1 MLLTITAAGEHAHAL
16 SFLLHKHPDT
26 LQQAELSVGTAYIF
40 YPEYGNEKV
49 TAALLLDIDPIG
61 MVRNAKNFAG
71 KDFLLGQYVNDRPY
85 VASSFM
91 SSAISKAFSSAMNGR
106 CKEHPEYIE
115 LPLTLTAKISVLP
128 APRGGELLIKRLFE
142 PLGYTV
148 EAERHLLDTQF
159 SEWGYGKYFTL
170 TLKNTL
176 PLKELLSHLYVLI
189 PVLDNEKHY
198 FITQNEVE
206 KLLQKGK
213 GWLEQHPEREIIVS
227 RYLIN
232 LKSLVRS
239 AFEVLQAAEDGII
252 PSTDNEADADDET
265 AQDELTKMDDTDAAE
280 IGHHNS
286 TAADTLK
293 PEKAVKTGAVLETGS
308 TGNNATGE
316 VKIGSKPKIG
326 SEVKTAGDGLND
338 TVHTQLQKAKKERL
352 HDIRLK
358 LVVEKLKQSGAA
370 SVIDLGCG
378 DGKLLR
384 LLVKEK
390 QFTRIAGTDVS
401 YSELE
406 KCQDRLHW
414 EEMSAKQRERL
425 SLFQS
430 SLTYRDK
437 RFSGFDAAA
446 VVEVIEHLDL
456 NRLPALEKSLFI
468 CAKPQTIVLTTP
480 NREYNVRYE
489 NLSAGKVRHS
499 DHRFEWTRSE
509 FAAWAE
515 RVAREK
521 NYTVVFFPVGEEEEN
536 IGAPSQMAVFTY
548 GN

>member
-1 MLLTITAAGEHAHAL
+1 MLLTITAEGENAAAL
-16 SFLLHKHPDT
+16 SFLLHKHPDK
-26 LQQAELSVGTAYIF
+26 LQQVELPVGVAYIF
-40 YPEYGNEKV
+40 YPECEKEKV

-91 SSAISKAFSSAMNGR
+91 SSAISKAFSSAMNGS
-106 CKEHPEYIE
+106 CKEYPEFIDM
-115 LPLTLTAKISVLP
+115 PLALTAKISVLP

-176 PLKELLSHLYVLI
+176 SLKELLSHLYVLI

-239 AFEVLQAAEDGII
+239 AFEVLQAVEDGII
-252 PSTDNEADADDET
+252 PDTDNEAE
-265 AQDELTKMDDTDAAE
+265 QDELTKIED
-280 IGHHNS
+280 
-286 TAADTLK
+286 TAA
-293 PEKAVKTGAVLETGS
+293 A
-308 TGNNATGE
+308 
-316 VKIGSKPKIG
+316 
-326 SEVKTAGDGLND
+326 
-338 TVHTQLQKAKKERL
+338 HTQLQKVKKERL

-358 LVVEKLKQSGAA
+358 LVAEKLKQSGAA

-384 LLVKEK
+384 LLLKEK

-406 KCQDRLHW
+406 KSQDKLHW
-414 EEMSAKQRERL
+414 NEMPEKQRERL

-446 VVEVIEHLDL
+446 VVEVIEHLDP
-456 NRLPALEKSLFI
+456 NRLPALEKSLFTY
-468 CAKPQTIVLTTP
+468 AKPQTIVLTTP

-509 FAAWAE
+509 FEAWAE
-515 RVAREK
+515 RVAREN
-521 NYTVVFFPVGEEEEN
+521 NYTVAFFPVGEEEEN

>member
-1 MLLTITAAGEHAHAL
+1 MLLTITAEGENAAAL
-16 SFLLHKHPDT
+16 SFLLHKHPDK
-26 LQQAELSVGTAYIF
+26 LQQVELSVGAAYIF
-40 YPEYGNEKV
+40 YPECEKEKV

-85 VASSFM
+85 VASSFV
-91 SSAISKAFSSAMNGR
+91 SSAISKAFSSAMNGS
-106 CKEHPEYIE
+106 CKEHPEFIDM
-115 LPLTLTAKISVLP
+115 PLALTAKISVLP

-176 PLKELLSHLYVLI
+176 TLKELLSHLYVLI

-252 PSTDNEADADDET
+252 PDTDNEAE
-265 AQDELTKMDDTDAAE
+265 QDELTKIED
-280 IGHHNS
+280 
-286 TAADTLK
+286 TAA
-293 PEKAVKTGAVLETGS
+293 A
-308 TGNNATGE
+308 
-316 VKIGSKPKIG
+316 
-326 SEVKTAGDGLND
+326 
-338 TVHTQLQKAKKERL
+338 HTQLQKVKKERL

-358 LVVEKLKQSGAA
+358 LVTEKLKQSGAA

-378 DGKLLR
+378 GGKLLR
-384 LLVKEK
+384 LLLKEK

-406 KCQDRLHW
+406 KSQDKLHW
-414 EEMSAKQRERL
+414 NEMPEKQRERL

-446 VVEVIEHLDL
+446 VVEVIEHLDP
-456 NRLPALEKSLFI
+456 NRLPALEKSLFTY
-468 CAKPQTIVLTTP
+468 AKPQTIVLTTP

-509 FAAWAE
+509 FEAWAE
-515 RVAREK
+515 RVAREN
-521 NYTVVFFPVGEEEEN
+521 NYTVAFFPVGEEEEN

>member
-1 MLLTITAAGEHAHAL
+1 MLLTITAEGENAAAL
-16 SFLLHKHPDT
+16 SFLMHKHPDK
-26 LQQAELSVGTAYIF
+26 LQQVELSVGAAYIF
-40 YPEYGNEKV
+40 YPECGKEKV

-91 SSAISKAFSSAMNGR
+91 SSAISKAFSSAMNGS
-106 CKEHPEYIE
+106 CKEHPEFIDM
-115 LPLTLTAKISVLP
+115 PLALTAKISVLP

-176 PLKELLSHLYVLI
+176 ALKDLLSHLYVLI

-252 PSTDNEADADDET
+252 PDTDNEAE
-265 AQDELTKMDDTDAAE
+265 QDELTKIED
-280 IGHHNS
+280 
-286 TAADTLK
+286 TAA
-293 PEKAVKTGAVLETGS
+293 A
-308 TGNNATGE
+308 
-316 VKIGSKPKIG
+316 
-326 SEVKTAGDGLND
+326 
-338 TVHTQLQKAKKERL
+338 HTQLQKVKKERL

-358 LVVEKLKQSGAA
+358 LVAEKLKQSGAA

-384 LLVKEK
+384 LLLKEK

-406 KCQDRLHW
+406 KSQDKLHW
-414 EEMSAKQRERL
+414 NEMPEKQRERL

-446 VVEVIEHLDL
+446 VVEVIEHLDP
-456 NRLPALEKSLFI
+456 NRLPALEKSLFTY
-468 CAKPQTIVLTTP
+468 AKPQTIVLTTP

-509 FAAWAE
+509 FEAWAE
-515 RVAREK
+515 RVAREN
-521 NYTVVFFPVGEEEEN
+521 NYTVAFFPVGEEEEN

>member
-1 MLLTITAAGEHAHAL
+1 MLLTITAEGENAAAL
-16 SFLLHKHPDT
+16 SFLLHKHPDK
-26 LQQAELSVGTAYIF
+26 LQQVELSVGAASIF
-40 YPEYGNEKV
+40 YPECRKEKV

-91 SSAISKAFSSAMNGR
+91 SSAISKAFSSAMNGN
-106 CKEHPEYIE
+106 CKEHPEFIDM
-115 LPLTLTAKISVLP
+115 PLALTAKISVLP

-170 TLKNTL
+170 TLRNTL
-176 PLKELLSHLYVLI
+176 PLKDLLSHLYVLI
-189 PVLDNEKHY
+189 PVLDTEKHY

-252 PSTDNEADADDET
+252 PDTDNEAEQDD
-265 AQDELTKMDDTDAAE
+265 LTKIEDPAAA
-280 IGHHNS
+280 H
-286 TAADTLK
+286 
-293 PEKAVKTGAVLETGS
+293 P
-308 TGNNATGE
+308 
-316 VKIGSKPKIG
+316 
-326 SEVKTAGDGLND
+326 
-338 TVHTQLQKAKKERL
+338 QLQKVKKERL

-358 LVVEKLKQSGAA
+358 LVAEKLKQSGAA

-384 LLVKEK
+384 LLLKEK

-406 KCQDRLHW
+406 KSQDKLHW
-414 EEMSAKQRERL
+414 NEMPEKQRERL

-446 VVEVIEHLDL
+446 VVEVIEHLDP
-456 NRLPALEKSLFI
+456 NRLPALEKSLFTY
-468 CAKPQTIVLTTP
+468 AKPQTIVLTTP

-515 RVAREK
+515 RVAREN
-521 NYTVVFFPVGEEEEN
+521 NYTVAFFPVGEEEN

>member
-1 MLLTITAAGEHAHAL
+1 MLLTITAEGENAAAL
-16 SFLLHKHPDT
+16 SFLLHKHPDK
-26 LQQAELSVGTAYIF
+26 LQQVELSVGAAYIF
-40 YPEYGNEKV
+40 YPECEKEKV

-91 SSAISKAFSSAMNGR
+91 SSAISKAFSSAMNGS
-106 CKEHPEYIE
+106 CKEHPEFIDM
-115 LPLTLTAKISVLP
+115 PLALTAKISVLP

-142 PLGYTV
+142 PLGYIV

-176 PLKELLSHLYVLI
+176 TIKELLSHLYVLI

-252 PSTDNEADADDET
+252 PDTDNEAE
-265 AQDELTKMDDTDAAE
+265 QDELTKIED
-280 IGHHNS
+280 
-286 TAADTLK
+286 TAA
-293 PEKAVKTGAVLETGS
+293 A
-308 TGNNATGE
+308 
-316 VKIGSKPKIG
+316 
-326 SEVKTAGDGLND
+326 
-338 TVHTQLQKAKKERL
+338 HTQLQKVKKERL

-358 LVVEKLKQSGAA
+358 LVAEKLKQSGAA

-384 LLVKEK
+384 LLLKEK

-406 KCQDRLHW
+406 KSQDKLHW
-414 EEMSAKQRERL
+414 NEMPEKQRERL

-446 VVEVIEHLDL
+446 VVEVIEHLDP
-456 NRLPALEKSLFI
+456 NRLPALEKSLFTY
-468 CAKPQTIVLTTP
+468 AKPQTIVLTTP
-480 NREYNVRYE
+480 NREYNVCYE

-509 FAAWAE
+509 FGAWAE
-515 RVAREK
+515 RVAREN
-521 NYTVVFFPVGEEEEN
+521 NYTVAFFPVGEEEKN

>member
-1 MLLTITAAGEHAHAL
+1 MLLTITAEDENAQAL

-26 LQQAELSVGTAYIF
+26 LQTAEMSVGKAHIF
-40 YPEYGNEKV
+40 YPEYGNGKV
-49 TAALLLDIDPIG
+49 TAALLLEIDPIG

-91 SSAISKAFSSAMNGR
+91 STAISKAFSSAMNGN
-106 CKEHPEYIE
+106 CKEHPEYVDM
-115 LPLTLTAKISVLP
+115 PLALTAKLSVLP
-128 APRGGELLIKRLFE
+128 APRGGEMLIKRLFE
-142 PLGYTV
+142 PLGYTAQ
-148 EAERHLLDTQF
+148 AERHLLDTHF
-159 SEWGYGKYFTL
+159 PAWGYGKYFTL

-176 PLKELLSHLYVLI
+176 PLKALLTHLYVLI

-198 FITQNEVE
+198 FITQDEVS
-206 KLLQKGK
+206 KLMQKGK
-213 GWLEQHPEREIIVS
+213 GWIEQHPERELIVS

-239 AFEVLQAAEDGII
+239 AFEVLQAAEEGMDAETLENKSEEEGID
-252 PSTDNEADADDET
+252 TEAAP
-265 AQDELTKMDDTDAAE
+265 Q
-280 IGHHNS
+280 
-286 TAADTLK
+286 
-293 PEKAVKTGAVLETGS
+293 
-308 TGNNATGE
+308 
-316 VKIGSKPKIG
+316 PK
-326 SEVKTAGDGLND
+326 E
-338 TVHTQLQKAKKERL
+338 KKERL

-358 LVVEKLKQSGAA
+358 LVAEKLKMSGAA

-384 LLVKEK
+384 LLLKEK
-390 QFTRIAGTDVS
+390 QFTRIAGVDVS
-401 YSELE
+401 YSELA
-406 KCQDRLHW
+406 KCKDRLHW
-414 EEMSAKQRERL
+414 EEMPEKQRERL

-446 VVEVIEHLDL
+446 VVEVIEHLEL
-456 NRLPALEKSLFI
+456 NRLPALEKSLFMY
-468 CAKPQTIVLTTP
+468 AKPQTIVLTTP

-499 DHRFEWTRSE
+499 DHRFEWTRKE
-509 FAAWAE
+509 FETWAA
-515 RVAREK
+515 RVAHE
-521 NYTVVFFPVGEEEEN
+521 NHYTVAFFPVGEEEET

-548 GN
+548 GD

>member
-1 MLLTITAAGEHAHAL
+1 MLLTITAEGENAAAL
-16 SFLLHKHPDT
+16 SFLLHKHPDK
-26 LQQAELSVGTAYIF
+26 LRQAELSVGSAYIF
-40 YPEYGNEKV
+40 YPECKKEKV

-91 SSAISKAFSSAMNGR
+91 SSAISKAFSSAMNGS
-106 CKEHPEYIE
+106 CKEHPEFIDM
-115 LPLTLTAKISVLP
+115 PLVLTAKISVLP

-176 PLKELLSHLYVLI
+176 PLKDLLSHLYVLI
-189 PVLDNEKHY
+189 PVLDTEKHY

-252 PSTDNEADADDET
+252 PDTDNEAE
-265 AQDELTKMDDTDAAE
+265 QDELTKIED
-280 IGHHNS
+280 
-286 TAADTLK
+286 TAA
-293 PEKAVKTGAVLETGS
+293 A
-308 TGNNATGE
+308 
-316 VKIGSKPKIG
+316 
-326 SEVKTAGDGLND
+326 
-338 TVHTQLQKAKKERL
+338 HTQLQKVKKERL
-352 HDIRLK
+352 HDIRLR
-358 LVVEKLKQSGAA
+358 LVAEKLKQSGAA

-384 LLVKEK
+384 LLLKEK

-406 KCQDRLHW
+406 KSQDKLHW
-414 EEMSAKQRERL
+414 EEMPEKQRERL

-446 VVEVIEHLDL
+446 VVEVIEHLDP
-456 NRLPALEKSLFI
+456 NRLPALEKSLFTY
-468 CAKPQTIVLTTP
+468 AKPQTIVLTTP

-515 RVAREK
+515 RVAREN
-521 NYTVVFFPVGEEEEN
+521 NYTVAFFPVGEEEEN

>member
-1 MLLTITAAGEHAHAL
+1 MLLTITAEGENAAAL
-16 SFLLHKHPDT
+16 SFLLHKHPDK
-26 LQQAELSVGTAYIF
+26 LQQVELSVGAAYIF
-40 YPEYGNEKV
+40 YPECEKEKV

-91 SSAISKAFSSAMNGR
+91 SSAISKAFSSAMNGS
-106 CKEHPEYIE
+106 CKEHPEFIDM
-115 LPLTLTAKISVLP
+115 PLALTAKISVLP

-159 SEWGYGKYFTL
+159 PEWGYGKYFTL

-176 PLKELLSHLYVLI
+176 ALKDLLSHLYVLI

-239 AFEVLQAAEDGII
+239 AFEVLQAVEDGII
-252 PSTDNEADADDET
+252 PDTDNEAE
-265 AQDELTKMDDTDAAE
+265 QDELTKIED
-280 IGHHNS
+280 
-286 TAADTLK
+286 TAA
-293 PEKAVKTGAVLETGS
+293 A
-308 TGNNATGE
+308 
-316 VKIGSKPKIG
+316 
-326 SEVKTAGDGLND
+326 
-338 TVHTQLQKAKKERL
+338 HTQLQKVKKERL

-358 LVVEKLKQSGAA
+358 LVAEKLKQSGAA

-384 LLVKEK
+384 LLLKEK
-390 QFTRIAGTDVS
+390 QFTRIAGADVS

-406 KCQDRLHW
+406 KSQDKLHW
-414 EEMSAKQRERL
+414 NEMPERQRERL

-446 VVEVIEHLDL
+446 VVEVIEHLDP
-456 NRLPALEKSLFI
+456 NRLPALEKSLFTY
-468 CAKPQTIVLTTP
+468 AKPQTIVLTTP

-509 FAAWAE
+509 FEAWAE
-515 RVAREK
+515 RVAREN
-521 NYTVVFFPVGEEEEN
+521 NYTVAFFPVGEEEEN

>member
-1 MLLTITAAGEHAHAL
+1 MLLTITAEGENAAAL
-16 SFLLHKHPDT
+16 SFLLHKHPDK
-26 LQQAELSVGTAYIF
+26 LRQVELSVGVAYIF
-40 YPEYGNEKV
+40 YPECGKEKV

-91 SSAISKAFSSAMNGR
+91 SSAISKAFSSAMNGS
-106 CKEHPEYIE
+106 CKEHPEFIDM
-115 LPLTLTAKISVLP
+115 PLALTAKISVLP

-176 PLKELLSHLYVLI
+176 ALKDLLSHLYVLI

-239 AFEVLQAAEDGII
+239 AFEVLQAVEDGII
-252 PSTDNEADADDET
+252 PDTDNEAE
-265 AQDELTKMDDTDAAE
+265 QDELTKIED
-280 IGHHNS
+280 
-286 TAADTLK
+286 TAA
-293 PEKAVKTGAVLETGS
+293 A
-308 TGNNATGE
+308 
-316 VKIGSKPKIG
+316 
-326 SEVKTAGDGLND
+326 
-338 TVHTQLQKAKKERL
+338 HTQLQKVKKERL

-358 LVVEKLKQSGAA
+358 LVAEKLKQSGAA

-384 LLVKEK
+384 LLLKEK

-406 KCQDRLHW
+406 KSQDKLHW
-414 EEMSAKQRERL
+414 NEMPEKQRERL

-446 VVEVIEHLDL
+446 VVEVIEHLDP
-456 NRLPALEKSLFI
+456 NRLPALEKSLFTY
-468 CAKPQTIVLTTP
+468 AKPQTIVLTTP

-509 FAAWAE
+509 FEAWAE
-515 RVAREK
+515 RVAREN
-521 NYTVVFFPVGEEEEN
+521 NYTVAFFPVGEEEEN

>member
-1 MLLTITAAGEHAHAL
+1 MLLTITAEGENAAAL
-16 SFLLHKHPDT
+16 SFLLHKHPDK
-26 LQQAELSVGTAYIF
+26 LQQVELSVGAAYIF
-40 YPEYGNEKV
+40 YPECEKEKV

-91 SSAISKAFSSAMNGR
+91 SSAISKAFSSAMNGS
-106 CKEHPEYIE
+106 CKEHPEFIDM
-115 LPLTLTAKISVLP
+115 PLALTAKISVLP

-176 PLKELLSHLYVLI
+176 ALKDLLSHLYVLI

-239 AFEVLQAAEDGII
+239 AFEVLQAVEDGII
-252 PSTDNEADADDET
+252 PDTDNEAE
-265 AQDELTKMDDTDAAE
+265 QDELTKIED
-280 IGHHNS
+280 
-286 TAADTLK
+286 TAA
-293 PEKAVKTGAVLETGS
+293 A
-308 TGNNATGE
+308 
-316 VKIGSKPKIG
+316 
-326 SEVKTAGDGLND
+326 
-338 TVHTQLQKAKKERL
+338 HTQLQKVKKERL

-358 LVVEKLKQSGAA
+358 LVAEKLKQSGAA

-384 LLVKEK
+384 LLLKEK

-406 KCQDRLHW
+406 KSQDKLHW
-414 EEMSAKQRERL
+414 NEMPEKQRERI

-437 RFSGFDAAA
+437 RFCGFDAAA
-446 VVEVIEHLDL
+446 VVEVIEHLDP
-456 NRLPALEKSLFI
+456 NRLPALEKSLFTY
-468 CAKPQTIVLTTP
+468 AKPQTIVLTTP

-509 FAAWAE
+509 FEAWAE
-515 RVAREK
+515 RVAREN
-521 NYTVVFFPVGEEEEN
+521 NYTVAFFPVGEEEEN

>member
-1 MLLTITAAGEHAHAL
+1 MLLTITAEGENAAAL
-16 SFLLHKHPDT
+16 SFLMHKHPDK
-26 LQQAELSVGTAYIF
+26 LQQVELSVGTASIF
-40 YPEYGNEKV
+40 YPECRKEKV

-91 SSAISKAFSSAMNGR
+91 SSAISKAFSSAMNGS
-106 CKEHPEYIE
+106 CKEHPEFIDM
-115 LPLTLTAKISVLP
+115 PLALTAKISVLP

-176 PLKELLSHLYVLI
+176 PLKDLLSHLYVLI
-189 PVLDNEKHY
+189 PVLDTEKHY

-252 PSTDNEADADDET
+252 PDTDNEAE
-265 AQDELTKMDDTDAAE
+265 QDELTKIAAPD
-280 IGHHNS
+280 S
-286 TAADTLK
+286 A
-293 PEKAVKTGAVLETGS
+293 
-308 TGNNATGE
+308 
-316 VKIGSKPKIG
+316 
-326 SEVKTAGDGLND
+326 
-338 TVHTQLQKAKKERL
+338 HTQLQKVKKERL

-358 LVVEKLKQSGAA
+358 LVAEKLKQSGAA

-384 LLVKEK
+384 LLLKEK

-406 KCQDRLHW
+406 KSQDKLHW
-414 EEMSAKQRERL
+414 NEMPEKQRERL

-446 VVEVIEHLDL
+446 VVEVIEHLDP
-456 NRLPALEKSLFI
+456 NRLPALEKSLFTY
-468 CAKPQTIVLTTP
+468 AKPQTIVLTTP

-515 RVAREK
+515 RVAREN
-521 NYTVVFFPVGEEEEN
+521 NYTVAFFPVGEEEEN

>member
-1 MLLTITAAGEHAHAL
+1 MLLTITAEGENAAAL
-16 SFLLHKHPDT
+16 SFLLHKHPDK
-26 LQQAELSVGTAYIF
+26 LQQVELSVGAAYIF
-40 YPEYGNEKV
+40 YPECEKEKV

-91 SSAISKAFSSAMNGR
+91 SSAISKAFSSAMNGS
-106 CKEHPEYIE
+106 CKEHPEFIDM
-115 LPLTLTAKISVLP
+115 PLALTAKISVLP

-176 PLKELLSHLYVLI
+176 PLKDLLSHLYVLI

-213 GWLEQHPEREIIVS
+213 GWLEQHPEWEIIVS

-239 AFEVLQAAEDGII
+239 AFEVLQAVEDGII
-252 PSTDNEADADDET
+252 PDTDNEAE
-265 AQDELTKMDDTDAAE
+265 QDELTKIED
-280 IGHHNS
+280 
-286 TAADTLK
+286 TAA
-293 PEKAVKTGAVLETGS
+293 A
-308 TGNNATGE
+308 
-316 VKIGSKPKIG
+316 
-326 SEVKTAGDGLND
+326 
-338 TVHTQLQKAKKERL
+338 HTQLQKVKKERL

-358 LVVEKLKQSGAA
+358 LVAEKLKQSGAA

-384 LLVKEK
+384 LLLKEK

-406 KCQDRLHW
+406 KSQDKLHW
-414 EEMSAKQRERL
+414 NEMPEKQRERL

-446 VVEVIEHLDL
+446 VVEVIEHLDP
-456 NRLPALEKSLFI
+456 NRLPALEKSLFTY
-468 CAKPQTIVLTTP
+468 AKPQTIVLTTP

-509 FAAWAE
+509 FEAWAE
-515 RVAREK
+515 RVAREN
-521 NYTVVFFPVGEEEEN
+521 NYTVAFFPVGEEEN

>member
-1 MLLTITAAGEHAHAL
+1 MLLTITAEGENAAAL
-16 SFLLHKHPDT
+16 SFLLHKHPDK
-26 LQQAELSVGTAYIF
+26 LQQVELSVGAAYIF
-40 YPEYGNEKV
+40 YPECEKEKV

-91 SSAISKAFSSAMNGR
+91 SSAISKAFSSAMNGS
-106 CKEHPEYIE
+106 CKEHPEFIDM
-115 LPLTLTAKISVLP
+115 PLALTAKISVLP

-176 PLKELLSHLYVLI
+176 ALKDLLSHLYVLI

-239 AFEVLQAAEDGII
+239 AFEVLQAVEDGII
-252 PSTDNEADADDET
+252 PDTDNEAE
-265 AQDELTKMDDTDAAE
+265 QDELTKIED
-280 IGHHNS
+280 
-286 TAADTLK
+286 TAA
-293 PEKAVKTGAVLETGS
+293 A
-308 TGNNATGE
+308 
-316 VKIGSKPKIG
+316 
-326 SEVKTAGDGLND
+326 
-338 TVHTQLQKAKKERL
+338 HTQLQKVKKERL

-358 LVVEKLKQSGAA
+358 LVAEKLKQSGAA

-384 LLVKEK
+384 LLLKEK

-406 KCQDRLHW
+406 KSQDKLHW
-414 EEMSAKQRERL
+414 NEMPEKQRERI

-437 RFSGFDAAA
+437 RFCGFDAAA
-446 VVEVIEHLDL
+446 VVEVIEHLDP
-456 NRLPALEKSLFI
+456 NRLPALEKSLFTY
-468 CAKPQTIVLTTP
+468 AKPQTIVLTTP
-480 NREYNVRYE
+480 NREYNVCYE

-509 FAAWAE
+509 FEAWAE
-515 RVAREK
+515 RVAREN
-521 NYTVVFFPVGEEEEN
+521 NYTVAFFPVGEEEN

>member
-1 MLLTITAAGEHAHAL
+1 MLLTITAEGENAAAL
-16 SFLLHKHPDT
+16 SFLLHKHPDK
-26 LQQAELSVGTAYIF
+26 LQQVELSVGAAYIF
-40 YPEYGNEKV
+40 YPECEKEKV

-91 SSAISKAFSSAMNGR
+91 SSAISKAFSSAMNGS
-106 CKEHPEYIE
+106 CKEHPEFIDM
-115 LPLTLTAKISVLP
+115 PLALTAKISVLP

-159 SEWGYGKYFTL
+159 SAWGYGKYFTL

-176 PLKELLSHLYVLI
+176 PLKDLLSHLYVLI
-189 PVLDNEKHY
+189 PVLDTEKHY

-213 GWLEQHPEREIIVS
+213 GWLEQHPEREIIVL

-239 AFEVLQAAEDGII
+239 AFEVLQAAEEGII
-252 PSTDNEADADDET
+252 PDTDNETE
-265 AQDELTKMDDTDAAE
+265 QDELTKIED
-280 IGHHNS
+280 
-286 TAADTLK
+286 TAA
-293 PEKAVKTGAVLETGS
+293 A
-308 TGNNATGE
+308 
-316 VKIGSKPKIG
+316 
-326 SEVKTAGDGLND
+326 
-338 TVHTQLQKAKKERL
+338 HTQLQKVKKERL

-358 LVVEKLKQSGAA
+358 LVAEKLKQSGAA

-384 LLVKEK
+384 LLLKEK

-406 KCQDRLHW
+406 KSQDKLHW
-414 EEMSAKQRERL
+414 NEMPEKQRERL

-446 VVEVIEHLDL
+446 VVEVIEHLDP
-456 NRLPALEKSLFI
+456 NRLPALEKSLFTY
-468 CAKPQTIVLTTP
+468 AKPQTIVLTTP

-509 FAAWAE
+509 FEAWAE
-515 RVAREK
+515 RVAREN
-521 NYTVVFFPVGEEEEN
+521 NYTVAFFPVGEEEKN

>member
-1 MLLTITAAGEHAHAL
+1 MLLTITAEGENAAAL
-16 SFLLHKHPDT
+16 SFLMHKHPDK
-26 LQQAELSVGTAYIF
+26 LQQVELSVGAAYIF
-40 YPEYGNEKV
+40 YPECRKEKV

-91 SSAISKAFSSAMNGR
+91 SSAISKAFSSAMNGS
-106 CKEHPEYIE
+106 CKEHPEFIDMQ
-115 LPLTLTAKISVLP
+115 LTLTAKISVLP

-142 PLGYTV
+142 PLGYIV

-176 PLKELLSHLYVLI
+176 PLKDLLSHLYVLI
-189 PVLDNEKHY
+189 PVLDTEKHY

-252 PSTDNEADADDET
+252 PDTDNEAE
-265 AQDELTKMDDTDAAE
+265 QDELTE
-280 IGHHNS
+280 IED
-286 TAADTLK
+286 TAA
-293 PEKAVKTGAVLETGS
+293 A
-308 TGNNATGE
+308 
-316 VKIGSKPKIG
+316 
-326 SEVKTAGDGLND
+326 
-338 TVHTQLQKAKKERL
+338 HTQLQKAKKERL

-358 LVVEKLKQSGAA
+358 LVAEKLKQSGAA

-384 LLVKEK
+384 LLLKEK

-406 KCQDRLHW
+406 KSQDKVHW
-414 EEMSAKQRERL
+414 NEMPEKQRERL

-446 VVEVIEHLDL
+446 VVEVIEHLDP
-456 NRLPALEKSLFI
+456 NRLPALEKSLFTY
-468 CAKPQTIVLTTP
+468 AKPQTIVLTTP

-509 FAAWAE
+509 FEAWAE
-515 RVAREK
+515 RVAREN
-521 NYTVVFFPVGEEEEN
+521 NYTVAFFPVGEEEEN

>member
-1 MLLTITAAGEHAHAL
+1 MLLTITAEGENAAAL
-16 SFLLHKHPDT
+16 SFLMHKHPDK
-26 LQQAELSVGTAYIF
+26 LQQVELSVGAAYIF
-40 YPEYGNEKV
+40 YPECEKEKV
-49 TAALLLDIDPIG
+49 TTALLLDIDPIG

-91 SSAISKAFSSAMNGR
+91 SSAISKAFSSAMNGS
-106 CKEHPEYIE
+106 CKEHPEFIDM
-115 LPLTLTAKISVLP
+115 PLALTAKISVLP

-142 PLGYTV
+142 PLGYIV

-176 PLKELLSHLYVLI
+176 TIKELLSHLYVLI

-252 PSTDNEADADDET
+252 PSADDET
-265 AQDELTKMDDTDAAE
+265 EQDELTKIED
-280 IGHHNS
+280 
-286 TAADTLK
+286 TAA
-293 PEKAVKTGAVLETGS
+293 A
-308 TGNNATGE
+308 
-316 VKIGSKPKIG
+316 
-326 SEVKTAGDGLND
+326 
-338 TVHTQLQKAKKERL
+338 HTQLQKVKKERL

-358 LVVEKLKQSGAA
+358 LVAEKLKQSGAA

-384 LLVKEK
+384 LLLKEK

-406 KCQDRLHW
+406 KSQDKLHW
-414 EEMSAKQRERL
+414 NEMPEKQRERL

-446 VVEVIEHLDL
+446 VVEVIEHLDP
-456 NRLPALEKSLFI
+456 NRLPALEKSIFMY
-468 CAKPQTIVLTTP
+468 AKPKTVVLTTP
-480 NREYNVRYE
+480 NSEYNVRYE
-489 NLSAGKVRHS
+489 NLPEGKMRHS
-499 DHRFEWTRSE
+499 DHRFEWTRKE
-509 FAAWAE
+509 FEAWAE
-515 RVAREK
+515 EVARK
-521 NYTVVFFPVGEEEEN
+521 NNYALAFFPVGEEEES

>member
-1 MLLTITAAGEHAHAL
+1 MLLTITAEGENAAAL
-16 SFLLHKHPDT
+16 SFLLHKHPDK
-26 LQQAELSVGTAYIF
+26 LQQVELSVGAASIF
-40 YPEYGNEKV
+40 YPECEKEKV

-91 SSAISKAFSSAMNGR
+91 SSAISKAFSSAMNGN
-106 CKEHPEYIE
+106 CKEHPEFIDM
-115 LPLTLTAKISVLP
+115 PLALTAKISVLP

-176 PLKELLSHLYVLI
+176 TLKELLSHLYVLI

-239 AFEVLQAAEDGII
+239 AFEVLQAVEDGII
-252 PSTDNEADADDET
+252 PDTDNEAE
-265 AQDELTKMDDTDAAE
+265 QDELTKIED
-280 IGHHNS
+280 
-286 TAADTLK
+286 TAA
-293 PEKAVKTGAVLETGS
+293 A
-308 TGNNATGE
+308 
-316 VKIGSKPKIG
+316 
-326 SEVKTAGDGLND
+326 
-338 TVHTQLQKAKKERL
+338 HTQLQKVKKERL

-358 LVVEKLKQSGAA
+358 LVTEKLKQSGAA

-384 LLVKEK
+384 LLLKEK

-406 KCQDRLHW
+406 KSQDKLHW
-414 EEMSAKQRERL
+414 NEMPEKQRERI

-446 VVEVIEHLDL
+446 VVEVIEHLDP
-456 NRLPALEKSLFI
+456 NRLPALEKSLFTY
-468 CAKPQTIVLTTP
+468 AKPQTIVLTTP

-509 FAAWAE
+509 FEAWAE
-515 RVAREK
+515 RVAREN
-521 NYTVVFFPVGEEEEN
+521 NYTVAFFPVGEEEN

>member
-1 MLLTITAAGEHAHAL
+1 MLLTITAEGENAAAL
-16 SFLLHKHPDT
+16 SFLLHKHPDK
-26 LQQAELSVGTAYIF
+26 LQQVELSVGAAYIF
-40 YPEYGNEKV
+40 YPECEKEKV

-91 SSAISKAFSSAMNGR
+91 SSAISKAFSSAMNGS
-106 CKEHPEYIE
+106 CKEHPEFIDM
-115 LPLTLTAKISVLP
+115 PLALTAKISVLP

-176 PLKELLSHLYVLI
+176 SLKDLLSHLYVLI

-232 LKSLVRS
+232 LKSLMRS
-239 AFEVLQAAEDGII
+239 AFEVLQAVEDGII
-252 PSTDNEADADDET
+252 PDTDDET
-265 AQDELTKMDDTDAAE
+265 EQDELRKIEDPAA
-280 IGHHNS
+280 
-286 TAADTLK
+286 A
-293 PEKAVKTGAVLETGS
+293 
-308 TGNNATGE
+308 
-316 VKIGSKPKIG
+316 
-326 SEVKTAGDGLND
+326 
-338 TVHTQLQKAKKERL
+338 HTQLQKVKKERL
-352 HDIRLK
+352 HDIRLR
-358 LVVEKLKQSGAA
+358 LVAEKLKQSGAA

-384 LLVKEK
+384 LLLKEK

-406 KCQDRLHW
+406 KSQDKLHW
-414 EEMSAKQRERL
+414 NEMPEKQRERL

-446 VVEVIEHLDL
+446 VVEVIEHLDP
-456 NRLPALEKSLFI
+456 NRLPALEKSLFTY
-468 CAKPQTIVLTTP
+468 AKPQTIVLTTP

-509 FAAWAE
+509 FEAWAE
-515 RVAREK
+515 RVAREN
-521 NYTVVFFPVGEEEEN
+521 NYTVAFFPVGEEEEN

>member
-1 MLLTITAAGEHAHAL
+1 MLLTITAEGENAAAL
-16 SFLLHKHPDT
+16 SFLLHKHPDK
-26 LQQAELSVGTAYIF
+26 LQQVELSVGAAYIF
-40 YPEYGNEKV
+40 YPECEKEKV

-85 VASSFM
+85 VASSFV
-91 SSAISKAFSSAMNGR
+91 SSAISKAFSSAMNGS
-106 CKEHPEYIE
+106 CKEHPEFIDM
-115 LPLTLTAKISVLP
+115 PLALTAKISVLP

-176 PLKELLSHLYVLI
+176 ALKDLLSHLYVLI

-239 AFEVLQAAEDGII
+239 AFEVLQAVEDGII
-252 PSTDNEADADDET
+252 PDTDNEAE
-265 AQDELTKMDDTDAAE
+265 QDELTKIED
-280 IGHHNS
+280 
-286 TAADTLK
+286 TAA
-293 PEKAVKTGAVLETGS
+293 A
-308 TGNNATGE
+308 
-316 VKIGSKPKIG
+316 
-326 SEVKTAGDGLND
+326 
-338 TVHTQLQKAKKERL
+338 HTQLQKVKKERL

-358 LVVEKLKQSGAA
+358 LVAEKLKQSGAA

-384 LLVKEK
+384 LLLKEK

-406 KCQDRLHW
+406 KSQDKLHW
-414 EEMSAKQRERL
+414 NEMPEKQRERL

-446 VVEVIEHLDL
+446 VVEVIEHLDP
-456 NRLPALEKSLFI
+456 NRLPALEKSLFTY
-468 CAKPQTIVLTTP
+468 AKPQTIVLTTP

-509 FAAWAE
+509 FEAWAE
-515 RVAREK
+515 RVAREN
-521 NYTVVFFPVGEEEEN
+521 NYTVAFFPVGEEEEN

>member
-1 MLLTITAAGEHAHAL
+1 MLLTITAEGENAAAL
-16 SFLLHKHPDT
+16 SFLLHKHPDK
-26 LQQAELSVGTAYIF
+26 LQQVELSVGAAYIF
-40 YPEYGNEKV
+40 YPECEKEKV

-91 SSAISKAFSSAMNGR
+91 SSAISKAFSSAMNGS
-106 CKEHPEYIE
+106 CKEHPEFIDM
-115 LPLTLTAKISVLP
+115 PLALTAKISVLP

-148 EAERHLLDTQF
+148 KAERHLLDTQF

-176 PLKELLSHLYVLI
+176 PLKDLLSHLYVLI

-239 AFEVLQAAEDGII
+239 AFEVLQAVEDGII
-252 PSTDNEADADDET
+252 PDTDNEAE
-265 AQDELTKMDDTDAAE
+265 QDELTKIED
-280 IGHHNS
+280 
-286 TAADTLK
+286 TAA
-293 PEKAVKTGAVLETGS
+293 A
-308 TGNNATGE
+308 
-316 VKIGSKPKIG
+316 
-326 SEVKTAGDGLND
+326 
-338 TVHTQLQKAKKERL
+338 HTQLQKVKKERL

-358 LVVEKLKQSGAA
+358 LVAEKLKQSGAA

-384 LLVKEK
+384 LLLKEK

-406 KCQDRLHW
+406 KSQDKLHW
-414 EEMSAKQRERL
+414 NEMPEKQRERL

-446 VVEVIEHLDL
+446 VVEVIEHLDP
-456 NRLPALEKSLFI
+456 NRLPALEKSLFTY
-468 CAKPQTIVLTTP
+468 AKPQTIVLTTP

-509 FAAWAE
+509 FEAWAE
-515 RVAREK
+515 RVAREN
-521 NYTVVFFPVGEEEEN
+521 NYTVAFFPVGEEEN
-536 IGAPSQMAVFTY
+536 IGAPSQMAVFMY

>member
-232 LKSLVRS
+232 L
-239 AFEVLQAAEDGII
+239 
-252 PSTDNEADADDET
+252 
-265 AQDELTKMDDTDAAE
+265 
-280 IGHHNS
+280 
-286 TAADTLK
+286 
-293 PEKAVKTGAVLETGS
+293 
-308 TGNNATGE
+308 
-316 VKIGSKPKIG
+316 
-326 SEVKTAGDGLND
+326 
-338 TVHTQLQKAKKERL
+338 
-352 HDIRLK
+352 
-358 LVVEKLKQSGAA
+358 
-370 SVIDLGCG
+370 
-378 DGKLLR
+378 
-384 LLVKEK
+384 
-390 QFTRIAGTDVS
+390 
-401 YSELE
+401 
-406 KCQDRLHW
+406 
-414 EEMSAKQRERL
+414 
-425 SLFQS
+425 
-430 SLTYRDK
+430 
-437 RFSGFDAAA
+437 
-446 VVEVIEHLDL
+446 
-456 NRLPALEKSLFI
+456 
-468 CAKPQTIVLTTP
+468 
-480 NREYNVRYE
+480 
-489 NLSAGKVRHS
+489 
-499 DHRFEWTRSE
+499 
-509 FAAWAE
+509 
-515 RVAREK
+515 
-521 NYTVVFFPVGEEEEN
+521 
-536 IGAPSQMAVFTY
+536 
-548 GN
+548 

>member
-1 MLLTITAAGEHAHAL
+1 MLLTITAEGENAAAL
-16 SFLLHKHPDT
+16 SFLLHKHPDK
-26 LQQAELSVGTAYIF
+26 LQQVELSVGAAYIF
-40 YPEYGNEKV
+40 YPECEKEKV

-85 VASSFM
+85 VASSFV
-91 SSAISKAFSSAMNGR
+91 SSAISKAFSSAMNGS
-106 CKEHPEYIE
+106 CKEHPEFIDM
-115 LPLTLTAKISVLP
+115 PLALTAKISVLP

-176 PLKELLSHLYVLI
+176 SLKDLLSHLYVLI

-232 LKSLVRS
+232 LKSLMRS
-239 AFEVLQAAEDGII
+239 AFEVLQAVEDGII
-252 PSTDNEADADDET
+252 PDTDNEAE
-265 AQDELTKMDDTDAAE
+265 QDELTKIED
-280 IGHHNS
+280 
-286 TAADTLK
+286 TAA
-293 PEKAVKTGAVLETGS
+293 A
-308 TGNNATGE
+308 
-316 VKIGSKPKIG
+316 
-326 SEVKTAGDGLND
+326 
-338 TVHTQLQKAKKERL
+338 HTQLQKVKKERL

-358 LVVEKLKQSGAA
+358 LVAEKLKQSGAA

-384 LLVKEK
+384 LLLKEK

-406 KCQDRLHW
+406 KSQDKLHW
-414 EEMSAKQRERL
+414 NEMPEKQRERL

-446 VVEVIEHLDL
+446 VVEVIEHLDP
-456 NRLPALEKSLFI
+456 NRLPALEKSLFTY
-468 CAKPQTIVLTTP
+468 AKPQTIVLTTP

-509 FAAWAE
+509 FEAWAE
-515 RVAREK
+515 RVAREN
-521 NYTVVFFPVGEEEEN
+521 NYTVAFFPVGEEEN

>member
-1 MLLTITAAGEHAHAL
+1 MLLTITAEGENAAAL
-16 SFLLHKHPDT
+16 SFLLHKHPDK
-26 LQQAELSVGTAYIF
+26 LQQVELSVGAASIF
-40 YPEYGNEKV
+40 YPECEKEKV

-91 SSAISKAFSSAMNGR
+91 SSAISKAFSSAMNGS
-106 CKEHPEYIE
+106 CKEHPEFIDM
-115 LPLTLTAKISVLP
+115 PLALTAKISVLP

-176 PLKELLSHLYVLI
+176 SLKDLLSHLYVLI

-252 PSTDNEADADDET
+252 PDTDNEAE
-265 AQDELTKMDDTDAAE
+265 QDELTKIED
-280 IGHHNS
+280 
-286 TAADTLK
+286 TAA
-293 PEKAVKTGAVLETGS
+293 A
-308 TGNNATGE
+308 
-316 VKIGSKPKIG
+316 
-326 SEVKTAGDGLND
+326 
-338 TVHTQLQKAKKERL
+338 HTQLQKVKKERL

-358 LVVEKLKQSGAA
+358 LVAEKLKQSGAA

-384 LLVKEK
+384 LLLKEK

-406 KCQDRLHW
+406 KSQDKLHW
-414 EEMSAKQRERL
+414 NEMPEKQRERI

-437 RFSGFDAAA
+437 RFCGFDAAA
-446 VVEVIEHLDL
+446 VVEVIEHLDP

-468 CAKPQTIVLTTP
+468 YAKPQTIVLTTP

-515 RVAREK
+515 QVAREN
-521 NYTVVFFPVGEEEEN
+521 NYTVAFFPVGEEEN

>member
-16 SFLLHKHPDT
+16 SFLLHKHPDK
-26 LQQAELSVGTAYIF
+26 LQQVELPVGVAYIF
-40 YPEYGNEKV
+40 YPECEKEKV

-91 SSAISKAFSSAMNGR
+91 SSTISKAFSSAMNGS
-106 CKEHPEYIE
+106 CKEYPEFIDM
-115 LPLTLTAKISVLP
+115 PLALTAKISVLP

-176 PLKELLSHLYVLI
+176 SLKELLSHLYVLI

-239 AFEVLQAAEDGII
+239 AFEVLQAVEDGII
-252 PSTDNEADADDET
+252 PDTDNEAE
-265 AQDELTKMDDTDAAE
+265 QDELTKRED
-280 IGHHNS
+280 
-286 TAADTLK
+286 TAA
-293 PEKAVKTGAVLETGS
+293 A
-308 TGNNATGE
+308 
-316 VKIGSKPKIG
+316 
-326 SEVKTAGDGLND
+326 
-338 TVHTQLQKAKKERL
+338 HTQLQKVKKERL

-358 LVVEKLKQSGAA
+358 LVAEKLKQSGAA

-384 LLVKEK
+384 LLLKEK

-406 KCQDRLHW
+406 KSQDKLHW
-414 EEMSAKQRERL
+414 NEMPEKQRERL

-446 VVEVIEHLDL
+446 VVEVIEHLDP
-456 NRLPALEKSLFI
+456 NRLPALEKSLFTY
-468 CAKPQTIVLTTP
+468 AKPQTIVLTTP

-509 FAAWAE
+509 FEAWAE
-515 RVAREK
+515 RVAREN
-521 NYTVVFFPVGEEEEN
+521 NYTVAFFPVGEEEEN

>member
-1 MLLTITAAGEHAHAL
+1 MLLTITAEGENAAAL
-16 SFLLHKHPDT
+16 SFLLHKHPDK
-26 LQQAELSVGTAYIF
+26 LQQVELSVGAAYIF
-40 YPEYGNEKV
+40 YPECEKEKV

-91 SSAISKAFSSAMNGR
+91 SSAISKAFSSAMNGS
-106 CKEHPEYIE
+106 CKEHPEFIDM
-115 LPLTLTAKISVLP
+115 PLALTAKISVLP

-176 PLKELLSHLYVLI
+176 ALKDLLSHLYVLI

-239 AFEVLQAAEDGII
+239 AFEVLQAVEDGII
-252 PSTDNEADADDET
+252 PDTDNEAE
-265 AQDELTKMDDTDAAE
+265 QDELTKIED
-280 IGHHNS
+280 
-286 TAADTLK
+286 TAA
-293 PEKAVKTGAVLETGS
+293 A
-308 TGNNATGE
+308 
-316 VKIGSKPKIG
+316 
-326 SEVKTAGDGLND
+326 
-338 TVHTQLQKAKKERL
+338 HTQLQKVKKERL

-358 LVVEKLKQSGAA
+358 LVAEKLKQSGAA

-384 LLVKEK
+384 LLLKEK

-406 KCQDRLHW
+406 KSQDKLHW
-414 EEMSAKQRERL
+414 NEMPEKQRERI

-437 RFSGFDAAA
+437 RFCGFDAAA
-446 VVEVIEHLDL
+446 VVEVIEHLDP
-456 NRLPALEKSLFI
+456 NRLPALEKSLFTY
-468 CAKPQTIVLTTP
+468 AKPQTIVLTTP
-480 NREYNVRYE
+480 NREYNVCYE

-509 FAAWAE
+509 FEAWAE
-515 RVAREK
+515 RVAREN
-521 NYTVVFFPVGEEEEN
+521 NYTVAFFPVGEEEKN

>member
-1 MLLTITAAGEHAHAL
+1 MLLTITAEGENAAAL
-16 SFLLHKHPDT
+16 SFLLHKHPDK
-26 LQQAELSVGTAYIF
+26 LQQV
-40 YPEYGNEKV
+40 EYGTEKV

-91 SSAISKAFSSAMNGR
+91 SSAISKAFSSAMNGS
-106 CKEHPEYIE
+106 CKEHPEFIDM
-115 LPLTLTAKISVLP
+115 PLALTAKISVLP

-176 PLKELLSHLYVLI
+176 SLKDLLSHLYVLI

-252 PSTDNEADADDET
+252 PDTDNEAEQDD
-265 AQDELTKMDDTDAAE
+265 LTKIEDPAA
-280 IGHHNS
+280 
-286 TAADTLK
+286 A
-293 PEKAVKTGAVLETGS
+293 
-308 TGNNATGE
+308 
-316 VKIGSKPKIG
+316 
-326 SEVKTAGDGLND
+326 
-338 TVHTQLQKAKKERL
+338 HTQLQKVKKERL

-358 LVVEKLKQSGAA
+358 LVAEKLKQSGAA

-384 LLVKEK
+384 LLLKEK

-406 KCQDRLHW
+406 KSQDKLHW
-414 EEMSAKQRERL
+414 NEMPEKQRERL

-446 VVEVIEHLDL
+446 VVEVIEHLDP
-456 NRLPALEKSLFI
+456 NRLPALEKSLFTY
-468 CAKPQTIVLTTP
+468 AKPQTIVLTTP

-499 DHRFEWTRSE
+499 DHGFEWTRSE
-509 FAAWAE
+509 FEAWAE
-515 RVAREK
+515 RVAREN
-521 NYTVVFFPVGEEEEN
+521 NYTVAFFPVGEEEEN

>member
-1 MLLTITAAGEHAHAL
+1 MLLTITAEGENAAAL
-16 SFLLHKHPDT
+16 SFLLHKHPDK
-26 LQQAELSVGTAYIF
+26 LQQVELSVGAAYIF
-40 YPEYGNEKV
+40 YPECEKEKV

-91 SSAISKAFSSAMNGR
+91 SSAISKAFSSAMNGS
-106 CKEHPEYIE
+106 CKEHPEFIDM
-115 LPLTLTAKISVLP
+115 PLALTAKISVLP

-176 PLKELLSHLYVLI
+176 ALKDLLSHLYVLI

-239 AFEVLQAAEDGII
+239 AFEVLQAVEDGII
-252 PSTDNEADADDET
+252 PDTDNEAE
-265 AQDELTKMDDTDAAE
+265 QDELTKIED
-280 IGHHNS
+280 
-286 TAADTLK
+286 TAA
-293 PEKAVKTGAVLETGS
+293 A
-308 TGNNATGE
+308 
-316 VKIGSKPKIG
+316 
-326 SEVKTAGDGLND
+326 
-338 TVHTQLQKAKKERL
+338 HTQLQKVKKERL

-358 LVVEKLKQSGAA
+358 LVAEKLKQSGAA

-384 LLVKEK
+384 LLLKEK

-406 KCQDRLHW
+406 KSQDKLHW
-414 EEMSAKQRERL
+414 NEMPEKQRERL

-446 VVEVIEHLDL
+446 VVEVIEHLDP
-456 NRLPALEKSLFI
+456 NRLPALEKSLFTY
-468 CAKPQTIVLTTP
+468 AKPQTIVLTTP

-509 FAAWAE
+509 FEAWAE
-515 RVAREK
+515 RVAREN
-521 NYTVVFFPVGEEEEN
+521 NYTVAFFPVGEEEN

>member
-1 MLLTITAAGEHAHAL
+1 MLLTITAEGENAAAL
-16 SFLLHKHPDT
+16 SFLLHKHPDK
-26 LQQAELSVGTAYIF
+26 LQQVELSVGAAYIF
-40 YPEYGNEKV
+40 YPECEKEKV

-85 VASSFM
+85 VASSFV
-91 SSAISKAFSSAMNGR
+91 SSAISKAFSSAMNGS
-106 CKEHPEYIE
+106 CKEHPEFIDM
-115 LPLTLTAKISVLP
+115 PLALTAKISVLP

-176 PLKELLSHLYVLI
+176 SLKDLLSHLYVLI

-252 PSTDNEADADDET
+252 PDTDNEAE
-265 AQDELTKMDDTDAAE
+265 QDELTKIED
-280 IGHHNS
+280 
-286 TAADTLK
+286 TAA
-293 PEKAVKTGAVLETGS
+293 A
-308 TGNNATGE
+308 
-316 VKIGSKPKIG
+316 
-326 SEVKTAGDGLND
+326 
-338 TVHTQLQKAKKERL
+338 HTQLQKVKKERL

-358 LVVEKLKQSGAA
+358 LVTEKLKQSGAA

-384 LLVKEK
+384 LLLKEK

-406 KCQDRLHW
+406 KSQDKLHW
-414 EEMSAKQRERL
+414 NEMPEKQRERL

-446 VVEVIEHLDL
+446 VVEVIEHLDP
-456 NRLPALEKSLFI
+456 NRLPALEKSLFTY
-468 CAKPQTIVLTTP
+468 AKPQTIVLTTP

-509 FAAWAE
+509 FEAWAE
-515 RVAREK
+515 RVAREN
-521 NYTVVFFPVGEEEEN
+521 NYTVAFFPVGEEEEN

>member
-1 MLLTITAAGEHAHAL
+1 MLLTITAEGENAAAL
-16 SFLLHKHPDT
+16 SFLLHKHPDK
-26 LQQAELSVGTAYIF
+26 LQQVELSVGAAYIF
-40 YPEYGNEKV
+40 YPECEKEKV

-91 SSAISKAFSSAMNGR
+91 SSAISKAFSSAMNGS
-106 CKEHPEYIE
+106 CKEHPEFIDM
-115 LPLTLTAKISVLP
+115 PLALTAKISVLP

-176 PLKELLSHLYVLI
+176 ALKDLLSHLYVLI

-239 AFEVLQAAEDGII
+239 AFEVLQAVEDGII
-252 PSTDNEADADDET
+252 PDTDNEAE
-265 AQDELTKMDDTDAAE
+265 QDELTKIED
-280 IGHHNS
+280 
-286 TAADTLK
+286 TAA
-293 PEKAVKTGAVLETGS
+293 A
-308 TGNNATGE
+308 
-316 VKIGSKPKIG
+316 
-326 SEVKTAGDGLND
+326 
-338 TVHTQLQKAKKERL
+338 HTQLQKVKKERL

-358 LVVEKLKQSGAA
+358 LVAEKLKQSGAA

-384 LLVKEK
+384 LLLKEK

-406 KCQDRLHW
+406 KSQDKLHW
-414 EEMSAKQRERL
+414 NEMPEKQRERI

-437 RFSGFDAAA
+437 RFCGFDAAA
-446 VVEVIEHLDL
+446 VVEVIEHLDP
-456 NRLPALEKSLFI
+456 NRLPALEKSLFTY
-468 CAKPQTIVLTTP
+468 AKPQTIVLTTP
-480 NREYNVRYE
+480 NREYNVCYE

-509 FAAWAE
+509 FAVWAE
-515 RVAREK
+515 RVAREN
-521 NYTVVFFPVGEEEEN
+521 NYTVAFFPVGEEEESV
-536 IGAPSQMAVFTY
+536 GAPSQMAVFTY

>member
-1 MLLTITAAGEHAHAL
+1 MLLTITAEGENAAAL
-16 SFLLHKHPDT
+16 SFLLHKHPDK
-26 LQQAELSVGTAYIF
+26 LQQVELSVGAAYIF
-40 YPEYGNEKV
+40 YPECEKEKV

-61 MVRNAKNFAG
+61 MVRNAKNFVG

-85 VASSFM
+85 VASSFV
-91 SSAISKAFSSAMNGR
+91 SSAISKAFSSAMNGS
-106 CKEHPEYIE
+106 CKEHPEFIDM
-115 LPLTLTAKISVLP
+115 PLALTAKISVLP

-176 PLKELLSHLYVLI
+176 ALKDLLSHLYVLI

-239 AFEVLQAAEDGII
+239 AFEVLQAVEDSII
-252 PSTDNEADADDET
+252 PDTDNEAE
-265 AQDELTKMDDTDAAE
+265 QDELTKIED
-280 IGHHNS
+280 
-286 TAADTLK
+286 TAA
-293 PEKAVKTGAVLETGS
+293 A
-308 TGNNATGE
+308 
-316 VKIGSKPKIG
+316 
-326 SEVKTAGDGLND
+326 
-338 TVHTQLQKAKKERL
+338 HTQLQKVKKERL

-358 LVVEKLKQSGAA
+358 LVAEKLKQSGAA

-384 LLVKEK
+384 LLLKEK

-406 KCQDRLHW
+406 KSQDKLHW
-414 EEMSAKQRERL
+414 NEMPEKQRERL

-446 VVEVIEHLDL
+446 VVEVIEHLDP
-456 NRLPALEKSLFI
+456 NRLPALEKSLFTY
-468 CAKPQTIVLTTP
+468 AKPQTIVLTTP

-509 FAAWAE
+509 FEAWAE
-515 RVAREK
+515 RVAREN
-521 NYTVVFFPVGEEEEN
+521 NYTVAFFPVGEEEEN

>member
-1 MLLTITAAGEHAHAL
+1 MLLTITAEGENAAAL
-16 SFLLHKHPDT
+16 SFLMHKHPDK
-26 LQQAELSVGTAYIF
+26 LQQVELSVGSAYIF
-40 YPEYGNEKV
+40 YPEYGTEKV

-91 SSAISKAFSSAMNGR
+91 SSAISKAFSSAMNGS
-106 CKEHPEYIE
+106 CKEHPDYTE
-115 LPLTLTAKISVLP
+115 LPLALTAKISVMP

-176 PLKELLSHLYVLI
+176 PLKDLLSHLYVLI
-189 PVLDNEKHY
+189 PVLDTEKHY

-252 PSTDNEADADDET
+252 PDTDDET
-265 AQDELTKMDDTDAAE
+265 EQDELTKIED
-280 IGHHNS
+280 
-286 TAADTLK
+286 TAA
-293 PEKAVKTGAVLETGS
+293 A
-308 TGNNATGE
+308 
-316 VKIGSKPKIG
+316 
-326 SEVKTAGDGLND
+326 
-338 TVHTQLQKAKKERL
+338 HTQLQKVKKERL
-352 HDIRLK
+352 HDIRLR
-358 LVVEKLKQSGAA
+358 LVAEKLKQSGAA

-384 LLVKEK
+384 LLLKEK

-406 KCQDRLHW
+406 KSQDKLHW
-414 EEMSAKQRERL
+414 NEMPEKQRERL

-437 RFSGFDAAA
+437 RFCGFDAAA
-446 VVEVIEHLDL
+446 VVEVIEHLDP
-456 NRLPALEKSLFI
+456 NRLPALEKSLFTY
-468 CAKPQTIVLTTP
+468 AKSQTIVLTTP

-515 RVAREK
+515 RVAREN
-521 NYTVVFFPVGEEEEN
+521 NYTVAFFPVGEEEEN

>member
-1 MLLTITAAGEHAHAL
+1 MLLTITAEGENAQAL

-26 LQQAELSVGTAYIF
+26 LQTAEMSVGKAHIF
-40 YPEYGNEKV
+40 YPEYENGKV
-49 TAALLLDIDPIG
+49 TAALLLEIDPIG

-91 SSAISKAFSSAMNGR
+91 STAISKAFSSAMNGN
-106 CKEHPEYIE
+106 CKERPEYVDM
-115 LPLTLTAKISVLP
+115 PLALTAKLSVLP
-128 APRGGELLIKRLFE
+128 APRGGEMLIKRLFE
-142 PLGYTV
+142 PLGYTAQ
-148 EAERHLLDTQF
+148 AERHLLDTHF
-159 SEWGYGKYFTL
+159 PAWGYGKYFTL

-176 PLKELLSHLYVLI
+176 PLKALLTHLYVLI

-198 FITQNEVE
+198 FITQDEVS
-206 KLLQKGK
+206 KLMQKGK
-213 GWLEQHPEREIIVS
+213 GWIEQHPERELIVS

-239 AFEVLQAAEDGII
+239 AFEVLQAAEEGMDAEALKNKSEEEGID
-252 PSTDNEADADDET
+252 TEAVP
-265 AQDELTKMDDTDAAE
+265 Q
-280 IGHHNS
+280 
-286 TAADTLK
+286 
-293 PEKAVKTGAVLETGS
+293 
-308 TGNNATGE
+308 
-316 VKIGSKPKIG
+316 PK
-326 SEVKTAGDGLND
+326 E
-338 TVHTQLQKAKKERL
+338 KKERL

-358 LVVEKLKQSGAA
+358 LVADKLKMSGAA

-384 LLVKEK
+384 LLLKEK
-390 QFTRIAGTDVS
+390 QFTRIAGVDVS
-401 YSELE
+401 YSELA
-406 KCQDRLHW
+406 KCKDRLHW
-414 EEMSAKQRERL
+414 EEMPEKQRERL

-446 VVEVIEHLDL
+446 VVEVIEHLEL
-456 NRLPALEKSLFI
+456 NRLPALEKSLFMY
-468 CAKPQTIVLTTP
+468 AKPQTIVLTTP

-499 DHRFEWTRSE
+499 DHRFEWTRKE
-509 FAAWAE
+509 FETWAA
-515 RVAREK
+515 RVAHE
-521 NYTVVFFPVGEEEEN
+521 NHYTVAFFPVGEEEET

-548 GN
+548 GD

>member
-1 MLLTITAAGEHAHAL
+1 MLLTITAEGENAAAL
-16 SFLLHKHPDT
+16 SFLMHKHPDK
-26 LQQAELSVGTAYIF
+26 LQQVELSVGTAYIF
-40 YPEYGNEKV
+40 YPECKKEKV

-91 SSAISKAFSSAMNGR
+91 SSAISKAFSSAMNGS
-106 CKEHPEYIE
+106 CKEHPEFIDM
-115 LPLTLTAKISVLP
+115 PLALTAKISVLP

-176 PLKELLSHLYVLI
+176 PLKDLLSHLYVLI
-189 PVLDNEKHY
+189 PVLDTEKHY

-213 GWLEQHPEREIIVS
+213 GWLDQHPEREIIVS

-239 AFEVLQAAEDGII
+239 AFEVLQAVEDGII
-252 PSTDNEADADDET
+252 PDTDNEAE
-265 AQDELTKMDDTDAAE
+265 QDELTKIED
-280 IGHHNS
+280 
-286 TAADTLK
+286 TAA
-293 PEKAVKTGAVLETGS
+293 A
-308 TGNNATGE
+308 
-316 VKIGSKPKIG
+316 
-326 SEVKTAGDGLND
+326 
-338 TVHTQLQKAKKERL
+338 HTQLQKVKKERL

-358 LVVEKLKQSGAA
+358 LVAEKLKQSGAA

-384 LLVKEK
+384 LLLKEK
-390 QFTRIAGTDVS
+390 QFTRIAGADVS

-406 KCQDRLHW
+406 KSQDKLHW
-414 EEMSAKQRERL
+414 NEMPEKQRERL

-446 VVEVIEHLDL
+446 VVEVIEHLDP
-456 NRLPALEKSLFI
+456 NRLPALEKSLFTY
-468 CAKPQTIVLTTP
+468 AKPQTIVLTTP

-509 FAAWAE
+509 FEAWAE
-515 RVAREK
+515 RVAREN
-521 NYTVVFFPVGEEEEN
+521 NYTVAFFPVGEEEEN

>member
-1 MLLTITAAGEHAHAL
+1 MLLTITAEGENAAAL
-16 SFLLHKHPDT
+16 SFLLHKHPDK
-26 LQQAELSVGTAYIF
+26 LQQVELSVGAAYIF
-40 YPEYGNEKV
+40 YPECEKEKV

-91 SSAISKAFSSAMNGR
+91 SSAISKAFSSAMNGS
-106 CKEHPEYIE
+106 CKEHPEFIDM
-115 LPLTLTAKISVLP
+115 PLALTAKISVLP

-176 PLKELLSHLYVLI
+176 ALKDLLSHLYVLI

-239 AFEVLQAAEDGII
+239 AFEVLQAVEDGII
-252 PSTDNEADADDET
+252 PDTDNEAE
-265 AQDELTKMDDTDAAE
+265 QDELTKIED
-280 IGHHNS
+280 
-286 TAADTLK
+286 TAA
-293 PEKAVKTGAVLETGS
+293 A
-308 TGNNATGE
+308 
-316 VKIGSKPKIG
+316 
-326 SEVKTAGDGLND
+326 
-338 TVHTQLQKAKKERL
+338 HTQLQKVKKERL

-358 LVVEKLKQSGAA
+358 LVAEKLKQSGAA

-384 LLVKEK
+384 LLLKEK

-406 KCQDRLHW
+406 KSQDKLHW
-414 EEMSAKQRERL
+414 NEMPEKQRERI

-437 RFSGFDAAA
+437 RFCGFDAAA
-446 VVEVIEHLDL
+446 VVEVIEHLDP
-456 NRLPALEKSLFI
+456 NRLPALEKSLFTY
-468 CAKPQTIVLTTP
+468 AKPQTIVLTTP
-480 NREYNVRYE
+480 NREYNVCYG

-509 FAAWAE
+509 FEAWAE
-515 RVAREK
+515 RVAREN
-521 NYTVVFFPVGEEEEN
+521 NYTVAFFPVGEEEEN

>member
-1 MLLTITAAGEHAHAL
+1 MLLTITAEGENAAAL
-16 SFLLHKHPDT
+16 SFLLHKHPDK
-26 LQQAELSVGTAYIF
+26 LQQVELSVGVAYIF
-40 YPEYGNEKV
+40 YPECGKEKV

-91 SSAISKAFSSAMNGR
+91 SSAISKAFSSAMNGS
-106 CKEHPEYIE
+106 CKEHPEFIDM
-115 LPLTLTAKISVLP
+115 PLALTAKISVLP

-176 PLKELLSHLYVLI
+176 SLKELLSHLYVLI

-239 AFEVLQAAEDGII
+239 AFEVLQAVEDGII
-252 PSTDNEADADDET
+252 PDTDNEAE
-265 AQDELTKMDDTDAAE
+265 QDELTKIED
-280 IGHHNS
+280 
-286 TAADTLK
+286 TAA
-293 PEKAVKTGAVLETGS
+293 A
-308 TGNNATGE
+308 
-316 VKIGSKPKIG
+316 
-326 SEVKTAGDGLND
+326 
-338 TVHTQLQKAKKERL
+338 HTQLQKVKKERL

-358 LVVEKLKQSGAA
+358 LVAEKLKQSGAA

-384 LLVKEK
+384 LLLKEK

-406 KCQDRLHW
+406 KSQDKLHW
-414 EEMSAKQRERL
+414 NEMPEKQRERL

-446 VVEVIEHLDL
+446 VVEVIEHLDP
-456 NRLPALEKSLFI
+456 NRLPALEKSLFTY
-468 CAKPQTIVLTTP
+468 AKPQTTVLTSP

-509 FAAWAE
+509 FEAWAE
-515 RVAREK
+515 RVAREN
-521 NYTVVFFPVGEEEEN
+521 NYTVAFFPVGEEEN

>member
-1 MLLTITAAGEHAHAL
+1 MLLTITAEGENAAAL
-16 SFLLHKHPDT
+16 SFLMHKHPDK
-26 LQQAELSVGTAYIF
+26 LQQVELSVGSAYIF
-40 YPEYGNEKV
+40 YPEYGTEKV

-91 SSAISKAFSSAMNGR
+91 SSAISKAFSSAMNGN
-106 CKEHPEYIE
+106 CKEHPEFIDM
-115 LPLTLTAKISVLP
+115 PLALTAKISVLP

-176 PLKELLSHLYVLI
+176 PLKDLLSHLYVLI
-189 PVLDNEKHY
+189 PVLDTEKHY

-252 PSTDNEADADDET
+252 PDTDNEAE
-265 AQDELTKMDDTDAAE
+265 QDELTE
-280 IGHHNS
+280 IED
-286 TAADTLK
+286 TAA
-293 PEKAVKTGAVLETGS
+293 A
-308 TGNNATGE
+308 
-316 VKIGSKPKIG
+316 
-326 SEVKTAGDGLND
+326 
-338 TVHTQLQKAKKERL
+338 HTQLQKVKKERL
-352 HDIRLK
+352 HDIRLR
-358 LVVEKLKQSGAA
+358 LVAEKLKQSGAA

-384 LLVKEK
+384 LLLKEK

-406 KCQDRLHW
+406 KSQDKLHW
-414 EEMSAKQRERL
+414 NEMPEKQRERL

-446 VVEVIEHLDL
+446 VVEVIEHLDP
-456 NRLPALEKSLFI
+456 NRLPALEKSLFTY
-468 CAKPQTIVLTTP
+468 AKPQTIVLTTP

-515 RVAREK
+515 RVAREN
-521 NYTVVFFPVGEEEEN
+521 NYTVAFFPVGEEEEN